1 MEFQHKQVFAAVMQ
15 RLAPAAADIAA
26 DELPSLLW
34 AASTLACET
43 PAAAKAASTASTASS
58 SSKVPQN
65 DGVIGSV
72 NSSRIVD
79 SPAVLDFMLGAS
91 QVLSGRVPCEGY
103 CVQCEGYCACV
114 V

>member
-1 MEFQHKQVFAAVMQ
+1 MEFQHKQAFAAVMQ

-34 AASTLACET
+34 AASTLACEN
-43 PAAAKAASTASTASS
+43 PAAARTATTASSSS

-79 SPAVLDFMLGAS
+79 SPAVVDFMLGAS
-91 QVLSGRVPCEGY
+91 QVLSGRVPCVCY
-103 CVQCEGYCACV
+103 CVQC
-114 V
+114 

>member
-1 MEFQHKQVFAAVMQ
+1 MEFQNKQAFAAVMQ

-43 PAAAKAASTASTASS
+43 PAAATGSRTATTASTPSS

-79 SPAVLDFMLGAS
+79 SPAVVDFMLGAS
-91 QVLSGRVPCEGY
+91 QVLSGRVL
-103 CVQCEGYCACV
+103 CAV
-114 V
+114 